1 MSWEV
6 SAYPNWG
13 TWTFD
18 PADGTGLTPEDGTL
32 TINVEVVAPD
42 EEETEFTGEVKIVNS
57 NDPDDFCIIDVSLVT
72 PMSQESDGLFGWVF
86 LRGLVFNPREDG
98 SRINARA
105 INLHYFEIS
114 LQGVHKGVVRLKT
127 VSFRNGVFIKMSE
140 KGLLGNIVYISGF
153 CHGGIEI
160 Q

>member
-1 MSWEV
+1 MKKTILLAV
-6 SAYPNWG
+6 ALVIAGMMITSATSMPVDIPSNS
-13 TWTFD
+13 
-18 PADGTGLTPEDGTL
+18 LSSVEEKQETL
-32 TINVEVVAPD
+32 DTIDQES
-42 EEETEFTGEVKIVNS
+42 EET
-57 NDPDDFCIIDVSLVT
+57 
-72 PMSQESDGLFGWVF
+72 DGLFGWVW

-114 LQGVHKGVVRLKT
+114 PQGLRRGVVRLKT
-127 VSFRNGVFIKMSE
+127 VSFRNGIFIKMSE
-140 KGLLGNIVYISGF
+140 KGLLGNIVHISGF

>member
-1 MSWEV
+1 MKKTILLAV
-6 SAYPNWG
+6 ALVIAGMMITSATSMPVDISNSN
-13 TWTFD
+13 
-18 PADGTGLTPEDGTL
+18 LSSVEEKQETL
-32 TINVEVVAPD
+32 DAID
-42 EEETEFTGEVKIVNS
+42 QGEEET
-57 NDPDDFCIIDVSLVT
+57 
-72 PMSQESDGLFGWVF
+72 DGLFGWVF

-105 INLHYFEIS
+105 INLHYVEIT
-114 LQGVHKGVVRLKT
+114 LQGLRRGVVRVKT

-140 KGLLGNIVYISGF
+140 KGLLGNMVHISGF